1 MKVLKEVVED
11 ISQVFG
17 DHVLIEEAA
26 GFTVIKVICPQVL
39 LLMRRLKEI
48 HGFNYLAN
56 LTAVDYRDRFEL
68 VYHVYAVPENR
79 GLVVKTS
86 VSREE
91 PVVPSVVSVWP
102 AADWQEREVFDLL
115 GISFEGHSNL
125 RRILLP
131 EGFEGHPLRKDF
143 PAER

>member
-17 DHVLIEEAA
+17 DQVLIEEGA
-26 GFTVIKVICPQVL
+26 GFTVIRVICPQVL
-39 LLMRRLKEI
+39 SFMRRLKEI

-115 GISFEGHSNL
+115 GISFEGHPNL